1 MKAKRSPHIS
11 SGQSADGLPTT
22 SLTSYQR
29 TRPPLW
35 RRAGRLLLFLAVC
48 LALFGAARL
57 ARVDLNRLGQN
68 SGKIA
73 QWVGLMFP
81 PYIDNFRQP
90 PNDQELANYLTNA
103 LTTVAIATVGT
114 AVAAILALIP
124 AVLGARPLT
133 PSLALFFPTRW
144 MLNGLRGI
152 DSFIFAIFFVAAVGL
167 GPFAGVL
174 GVALHTLGSIG
185 KLYAEALENVQLSP
199 MAALEAA
206 GVSRSKAIV
215 YALVPDVMPTIITTT
230 LYVWELNVRLSVA
243 LGVVGAGGI
252 GQDVKNAIDL
262 LNFPHLGVLLVI
274 IVLMVAAI
282 DALSSWLRRAIQ

>member
-1 MKAKRSPHIS
+1 MKISDHSPLLT
-11 SGQSADGLPTT
+11 GQRDDGLP
-22 SLTSYQR
+22 LTSYTR
-29 TRPPLW
+29 RRPPFPQ
-35 RRAGRLLLFLAVC
+35 RAVRWIVFLTIC
-48 LALFGAARL
+48 LSLYGAARL
-57 ARVDLNRLGQN
+57 ARVDLNKLGQN
-68 SGKIA
+68 GGRIA

-81 PYIDNFRQP
+81 PYVDNFRQP
-90 PNDQELANYLTNA
+90 PNPVELQNYLLNA

-114 AVAAILALIP
+114 AAAAVFALIP
-124 AVLGARPLT
+124 AVLGARSLT

-144 MLNGLRGI
+144 LLNALRGV

-185 KLYAEALENVQLSP
+185 KLYAEALENLQLSP

-206 GVSRSKAIV
+206 GVSRPKAIV
-215 YALVPDVMPTIITTT
+215 YALVPDVMPTIITVT

-274 IVLMVAAI
+274 IVLMVAVI